1 MRGLLS
7 VPKYADFALGV
18 RFGIFLLLLKFCEFL
33 ECRSHEVTRKRG
45 LTLPDATFE
54 PSFDE
59 KKKLQKITYWTPL
72 AVMAILKT
80 DHKRSNKSLS
90 LILVPRCWKISGFY
104 VPQLSNL

>member
-7 VPKYADFALGV
+7 VPKYADFALGE
-18 RFGIFLLLLKFCEFL
+18 RFGIFLLLLKFCEFF

-59 KKKLQKITYWTPL
+59 KKKVTKNY
-72 AVMAILKT
+72 IL
-80 DHKRSNKSLS
+80 DSSRSNGDFEDG
-90 LILVPRCWKISGFY
+90 P
-104 VPQLSNL
+104 